1 MLNPAVNR
9 EWKDAFERSGKLIRD
24 LRNHAPQWTIKNQPL
39 EVCLGYHLRGS
50 CYDNCNRKDTH
61 VSPSPANKA
70 VFAQFV
76 ATSLTGTSAA
86 TVSTAV
92 SSS

>member
-1 MLNPAVNR
+1 MR
-9 EWKDAFERSGKLIRD
+9 EWKEAFERSGKLLRD
-24 LRNHAPQWTIKNQPL
+24 LRTNAPKWTIRNQQI